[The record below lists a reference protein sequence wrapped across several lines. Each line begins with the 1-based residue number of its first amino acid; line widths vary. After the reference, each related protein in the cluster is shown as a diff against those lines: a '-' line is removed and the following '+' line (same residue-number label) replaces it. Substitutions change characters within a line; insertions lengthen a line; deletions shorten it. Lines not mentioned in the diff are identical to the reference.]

1 LNIIRAP
8 AVKFKST
15 HFITKPL
22 RNFTKFGEV
31 FNLYTMKSLSF
42 VGVILLVIATFLFY
56 LTTDFAVEQI
66 KLSHIMGIMAGV
78 GLGLILGGMVGYV
91 SKGTALK
98 QEQKRR
104 EFKQLQ
110 KEKLEL
116 ERKADE
122 LAKLKA
128 IEETKIATQNTN
140 PPNY

>member
-1 LNIIRAP
+1 
-8 AVKFKST
+8 
-15 HFITKPL
+15 
-22 RNFTKFGEV
+22 
-31 FNLYTMKSLSF
+31 MKSLSL

-66 KLSHIMGIMAGV
+66 KLSHIMGIMAGI
-78 GLGLILGGMVGYV
+78 GLGLIFGGMVGYV

-116 ERKADE
+116 ERKAQE
-122 LAKLKA
+122 LAKEKELQQKA
-128 IEETKIATQNTN
+128 LEQKETPNENIN
-140 PPNY
+140 PPNYY